1 MQWSCF
7 QSVEFNVEELEFAR
21 GGFRAAFKA
30 TSMSL
35 MFLGKQLIIKHYL
48 PETLKTIQSVNET
61 TEIHARKSVQMMAL
75 AGNLASQ
82 LSKVVDT
89 QMKQYHFGKTFRYV
103 DAYLG
108 RIPTTNEIVTIEEF
122 AGENFTKYVNNNGL
136 LASGNDVEMQQKA
149 ECLVHFSFVKS
160 KGKLML
166 TDIQGSD
173 HCLTDPEIATI
184 DGSFD
189 QEELLFCVG
198 NLGDE
203 ATNNFFES
211 HTCNTFC
218 EQLALESDNKNNMD
232 KVK

>member
-1 MQWSCF
+1 
-7 QSVEFNVEELEFAR
+7 
-21 GGFRAAFKA
+21 
-30 TSMSL
+30 
-35 MFLGKQLIIKHYL
+35 
-48 PETLKTIQSVNET
+48 
-61 TEIHARKSVQMMAL
+61 MMAL

-82 LSKVVDT
+82 LSKDVDT
-89 QMKQYHFGKTFRYV
+89 QMKQYQFGKTFRYI

-108 RIPTTNEIVTIEEF
+108 RISKFSEIVRIEEF

-136 LASGNDVEMQQKA
+136 LASGNDAEMQQKA
-149 ECLVHFSFVKS
+149 ECLVHFSYVKS

-173 HCLTDPEIATI
+173 YCLTDPEIATI

-189 QEELLFCVG
+189 QKELLFCVG

-203 ATNNFFES
+203 ATDNFFKS

-218 EQLALESDNKNNMD
+218 EQLALESDNENMD